1 MDLDRYAQ
9 AVAQMAEE
17 GKYEEALDMAQ
28 EALSRLPIGS
38 VETAPWLAHVGEIQD
53 ARGEAYLA
61 EQAFQEALTALDL
74 GLRRGPVRLRVL
86 TGLSKVY
93 VKIGR
98 ALDAESAAAQAVE
111 LVQASPDATATSL
124 AFTLRNL
131 AAVQLLRQD
140 YETAEATLEH
150 IVALLGTAL
159 APDDPEL
166 GTALLDLAFLY
177 EKNGRAT
184 EANGLREDA
193 AAIFSTPYQRL
204 DERVEDAMRVH
215 GATDA
220 QVAALVARVAEGVPP
235 ETLVADEGVSSTVGE
250 LAWMLFVRA
259 AELDEGA
266 PVTNAWMIDQ
276 VRSGQLSMHELLE
289 VAAKA
294 ELRGHGTQA

>member
-9 AVAQMAEE
+9 AVARMAEE

-53 ARGEAYLA
+53 ARGEPYLA

-74 GLRRGPVRLRVL
+74 GMRRGPVRLRVL
-86 TGLSKVY
+86 TGLSKAY
-93 VKIGR
+93 VKLGNV
-98 ALDAESAAAQAVE
+98 LEAESAAAQAVE

-140 YETAEATLEH
+140 FDTAEATLEH

-166 GTALLDLAFLY
+166 GTALLDLAYVY
-177 EKNGRAT
+177 EKNGRAD
-184 EANGLREDA
+184 EARGLRADA
-193 AAIFSTPYQRL
+193 EAIFSTPYQRL
-204 DERVEDAMRVH
+204 GERVEDAMRVH

-220 QVAALVARVAEGVPP
+220 QVASLVARVAEGTPA
-235 ETLVADEGVSSTVGE
+235 ETLVADEEVSSTVGE

-259 AELDEGA
+259 GELDAGA
-266 PVTNAWMIDQ
+266 PTTNAWMIDQ

-294 ELRGHGTQA
+294 EARGHGARA

>member
-9 AVAQMAEE
+9 AVARMAEE
-17 GKYEEALDMAQ
+17 GRYEEALDMAQ
-28 EALSRLPIGS
+28 EALSRLPTAS

-53 ARGEAYLA
+53 ARGEPHLA

-74 GLRRGPVRLRVL
+74 GMRRGPVRLRVL

-93 VKIGR
+93 VKLGR
-98 ALDAESAAAQAVE
+98 AIDAESAAAQAVE
-111 LVQASPDATATSL
+111 LVQASADATATSL

-131 AAVQLLRQD
+131 AAVQLWRKD
-140 YETAEATLEH
+140 FETAEATLEH

-166 GTALLDLAFLY
+166 GTALLDLAFVY
-177 EKNGRAT
+177 ERNGRDA
-184 EANGLREDA
+184 EARGLRDDA
-193 AAIFSTPYQRL
+193 AAIFTTPYQRL
-204 DERVEDAMRVH
+204 GERLDSAMRAH

-220 QVAALVARVAEGVPP
+220 QFASLVARVADGTPAEA
-235 ETLVADEGVSSTVGE
+235 LVADEDVSSTVGE

-259 AELDEGA
+259 GELDSGA

-276 VRSGQLSMHELLE
+276 VRTGHLSLHELLD

-294 ELRGHGTQA
+294 ELRGLTPRA